1 MVLCFM
7 VYDLNGVSLADAPL
21 YYYKEGYGRQY
32 YVEDDFEIGR
42 GPWLRGL
49 LFMVLGVL
57 CGGCVLG

>member
-1 MVLCFM
+1 M

-49 LFMVLGVL
+49 FFMVLGVYQA
-57 CGGCVLG
+57 GTYRREG